1 MLALNLAATGFIAW
15 GLVRLL
21 GWRRT
26 EPRTFGLVAFVVAL
40 APLHTAMAIGQVA
53 ILTTAAIVAAL
64 LLERSGRPVWAG
76 IFYGL
81 AIVLKVQIGLPF
93 LVYLAWR
100 RRWATAAVA
109 ALVALTVTLVSVIRM
124 AMSGV
129 AWLPAWMDNLGLL
142 SAPGGLN
149 DAGPLNEDR
158 YSLVNLQYL
167 LGSVG
172 LGGLAADAITLV
184 AVGVAA
190 LAIVMLVGRRELD
203 RDLLVLSGVAVLTL
217 LVTYHRYYD
226 AVLLVLPIA
235 WGIVMLRR
243 RPLAGIAV
251 LVLCADFLFP
261 FQTALHDVQQRNV
274 LPGWMSANTI
284 WDTILITQHV
294 WALVLL
300 VVVILWVA
308 WDRAKAPGD
317 EAAASAD

>member
-1 MLALNLAATGFIAW
+1 M
-15 GLVRLL
+15 
-21 GWRRT
+21 
-26 EPRTFGLVAFVVAL
+26 P
-40 APLHTAMAIGQVA
+40 
-53 ILTTAAIVAAL
+53 
-64 LLERSGRPVWAG
+64 
-76 IFYGL
+76 
-81 AIVLKVQIGLPF
+81 
-93 LVYLAWR
+93 
-100 RRWATAAVA
+100 
-109 ALVALTVTLVSVIRM
+109 
-124 AMSGV
+124 
-129 AWLPAWMDNLGLL
+129 
-142 SAPGGLN
+142 
-149 DAGPLNEDR
+149 GPLNEDR

-172 LGGLAADAITLV
+172 LSGLAADAITLV
-184 AVGVAA
+184 AVGVVA

-243 RPLAGIAV
+243 RPVAGIAV

-308 WDRAKAPGD
+308 WDMAKAPGD
-317 EAAASAD
+317 EAAAVSAD

>member
-1 MLALNLAATGFIAW
+1 
-15 GLVRLL
+15 
-21 GWRRT
+21 
-26 EPRTFGLVAFVVAL
+26 
-40 APLHTAMAIGQVA
+40 MAIGQVA

-172 LGGLAADAITLV
+172 LSGLAADAITLV
-184 AVGVAA
+184 AVGVVA

-243 RPLAGIAV
+243 RPVAGIAV
-251 LVLCADFLFP
+251 LVLCADFFFP

-274 LPGWMSANTI
+274 LPGWMSANAI
-284 WDTILITQHV
+284 WDTMLITQHV

-300 VVVILWVA
+300 VRGDPVGGLGHGEGA
-308 WDRAKAPGD
+308 RRRGGRRFSRLTSRAAP
-317 EAAASAD
+317 ARW